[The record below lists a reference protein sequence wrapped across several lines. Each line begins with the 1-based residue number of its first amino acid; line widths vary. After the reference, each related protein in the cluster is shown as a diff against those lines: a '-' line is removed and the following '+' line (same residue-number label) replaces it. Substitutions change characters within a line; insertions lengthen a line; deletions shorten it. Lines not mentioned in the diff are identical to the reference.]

1 MKNLYSIGEVAK
13 IKEITIKALRYYHQV
28 GILIP
33 NYIDESTGFRYYSIE
48 QFIHIDVIKGCRALG
63 TSIKELQE
71 IFKDKD
77 TLKLV
82 EFLQMKKCEAEE
94 NIKKMKEVI
103 KDIDELTDV
112 IMYSRDIVN
121 NEEIQ
126 IKFFEERSIVVVPC
140 REVGNLKELIYYS
153 DLDKVIEYNN
163 LNVTMERGI
172 IYKLSLDIK
181 AEPEYVFSK
190 ISEKIERPKCISIKT
205 LPKGKYLTLV
215 YSKENEDY
223 RWEKLFKYIKDNN
236 LKVKNIIEIELYDQL
251 FTTETYSCQL
261 QMLIE
266 ELN

>member
-94 NIKKMKEVI
+94 NIKKMREVI
-103 KDIDELTDV
+103 KDIDELTDA
-112 IMYSRDIVN
+112 IMYSRNIIS

-126 IKFFEERSIVVVPC
+126 IKFFEERAIVVVPC
-140 REVGNLKELIYYS
+140 TEVGNLKELIYYS
-153 DLDKVIEYNN
+153 DLDKVIEFNN

-172 IYKLSLDIK
+172 IYEFSLDGK
-181 AEPEYVFSK
+181 AEPEYVFSG
-190 ISEKIERPKCISIKT
+190 INENVELSKCRNIKT

-223 RWEKLFKYIKDNN
+223 RWEKLFKYIRDNN
-236 LKVKNIIEIELYDQL
+236 LKVKNIIEVELSDEL
-251 FTTETYSCQL
+251 FTTETYSCQI
-261 QMLIE
+261 QILIE
-266 ELN
+266 KEN